1 MADADHAY
9 TFGIEEEFFLVN
21 PRTRGAVARLPRSL
35 LESCRRRF
43 GERIEH
49 EMLQSQ
55 LETSTPVCRE
65 AGEAREWLARLRHG
79 VAEACDEH
87 GLAILAAG
95 THPLGEWREMRH
107 TETPRYERL
116 IDDFQIIGRRNLM
129 CGLHVHVA
137 TPPGVD
143 RVDVMNRLMH
153 WLPVFL
159 ALSTSSPFWDRQR
172 TGLLSY
178 RQAAY
183 DEWPRTG
190 IPDFFAGEAEYG
202 AFVEMLT
209 AAGAIRDASQLWWAI
224 RPALKFPTLELR
236 IADSCTHVDD
246 ALAIALLFRCL
257 VRATVRDPALGR
269 VRSGQTRRLIDE
281 NRWRAKRYGYHD
293 GWIDVHTGREQT
305 FRDAL
310 DQLVALVA
318 DDAVALG
325 CEAYADGIARILARG
340 TSAHAQLAIYR
351 QHRDAGAL
359 KVTALRAVVDW
370 LVAATR
376 GQAGHDRTAAAL
388 DSAGRDLHP

>member
-1 MADADHAY
+1 MADAEHAY

-65 AGEAREWLARLRHG
+65 ADEAREWLVRLRHG
-79 VAEACDEH
+79 VADICEEH

-116 IDDFQIIGRRNLM
+116 IDDFQIIGRRNLL

-202 AFVEMLT
+202 AFVEMLV

-224 RPALKFPTLELR
+224 RPALKYPTLELR

-257 VRATVRDPALGR
+257 VRATVREPALGR

-293 GWIDVHTGREQT
+293 GWIDVHTGREQS
-305 FRDAL
+305 FREAL

-318 DDAVALG
+318 EDAAVLG
-325 CEAYADGIARILARG
+325 CEGYADGIARILARG

-376 GQAGHDRTAAAL
+376 GLGPHDRAAPAL
-388 DSAGRDLHP
+388 DSAGRALHP